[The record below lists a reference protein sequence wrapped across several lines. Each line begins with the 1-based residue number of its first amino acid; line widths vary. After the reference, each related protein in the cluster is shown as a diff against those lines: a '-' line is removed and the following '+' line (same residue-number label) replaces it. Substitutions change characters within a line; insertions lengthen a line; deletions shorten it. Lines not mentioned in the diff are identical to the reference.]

1 VRIAIAAVRTVIWT
15 TVFFIGSALVVVIG
29 LPCAYFSSRALALAV
44 RAWALLNRES
54 ARWILG
60 QRVVVE
66 GEMPRGAAFL
76 VSKHEAMFETIDVML
91 LLDRPVVFTKKE
103 LFAIPFWGA
112 LATRYGLIPIERT
125 AGASALR
132 TMRRAAAATIAAG
145 RPIILFPEGTR
156 VPHGQSPSIRS
167 GFAGV
172 YKLLGMAAVPV
183 AVDSGRLR
191 ARGWWGGWIRL
202 PGTIKYRVGEVIPP
216 GLPRDEAEAL
226 AHKAINALN

>member
-1 VRIAIAAVRTVIWT
+1 LRTAIWT
-15 TVFFIGSALVVVIG
+15 IVFFGGSALVVIVG
-29 LPCAYFSSRALALAV
+29 LPCALFSSHALALAV
-44 RAWALLNRES
+44 RSWARLNRGS

-60 QRVVVE
+60 QRVAVE

-76 VSKHEAMFETIDVML
+76 VFKHEAMFETIDVML
-91 LLDRPVVFTKKE
+91 LLDRPVVFTKQE
-103 LFAIPFWGA
+103 VFSIPFWGS
-112 LATRYGLIPIERT
+112 LATRYGLIAIERT

-132 TMRRAAAATIAAG
+132 TMRRAAADTIAAG

-191 ARGWWGGWIRL
+191 HGWIHL
-202 PGTIKYRVGEVIPP
+202 PGTITYRVGEAIPP
-216 GLPRDEAEAL
+216 GLPRYEAEAM
-226 AHKAINALN
+226 AHLAINALN